1 MSAIARQRTTDLAL
15 AVAGVA
21 GGLAA
26 FLLSGREAIRFPSTL
41 AGHVMGTVGLG
52 LMLWAGFGYSWRKRR
67 TAAGVSMQRAMRL
80 HVIAGS
86 VGPLLVLLHSG
97 LEFHGLA
104 GGLTLAT
111 LVVAGS
117 GALGRAVF
125 TAAPRAVAV
134 SDPVRAAMLDA
145 ELARLE
151 VLAADRARA
160 GTVDAPG
167 DEALRARM
175 VALRHEQEH
184 LRAHWEQAPASA
196 AWRRALSGWWYLH
209 VPLSYALWVLAAA
222 HVVAALWYSTL
233 AR

>member
-1 MSAIARQRTTDLAL
+1 MSAIGRQRTTDLAL
-15 AVAGVA
+15 AGAAA
-21 GGLAA
+21 GGGVAA
-26 FLLSGREAIRFPSTL
+26 FLLLGGATPRFPSTL
-41 AGHVMGTVGLG
+41 AGHLMGALGLG
-52 LMLWAGFGYSWRKRR
+52 LMLWAGFGYSWRKRHLS
-67 TAAGVSMQRAMRL
+67 GGGSMQRAMRL
-80 HVIAGS
+80 HAIAGS

-97 LEFHGLA
+97 LEFRGLA
-104 GGLTLAT
+104 GMLTLVTFIVAAT
-111 LVVAGS
+111 GV
-117 GALGRAVF
+117 LGRAVF

-145 ELARLE
+145 EMARLE

-160 GTVDAPG
+160 GAEDAE
-167 DEALRARM
+167 DDATLRARM

-184 LRAHWEQAPASA
+184 LRAHWEQAPAAA

-222 HVVAALWYSTL
+222 HVVAALWFATL

>member
-1 MSAIARQRTTDLAL
+1 MSATGRQRTADLAL
-15 AVAGVA
+15 ALAGAAAGIAAFLVA
-21 GGLAA
+21 GGKAP
-26 FLLSGREAIRFPSTL
+26 RFPSTL
-41 AGHVMGTVGLG
+41 AGHLLGATGLA

-67 TAAGVSMQRAMRL
+67 APAGGAMQRAMRW

-86 VGPLLVLLHSG
+86 LGPLLVLLPSG
-97 LEFHGLA
+97 LAFRGLA
-104 GGLTLAT
+104 GALTLVT
-111 LVVAGS
+111 LVVAAS
-117 GALGRAVF
+117 GALGRVVF
-125 TAAPRAVAV
+125 TAAPRAVSV

-160 GTVDAPG
+160 GEDDPTADAT
-167 DEALRARM
+167 LRARM

-209 VPLSYALWVLAAA
+209 VPLSYALWMLAAT
-222 HVVAALWYSTL
+222 HVVAALWYATL
-233 AR
+233 SR

>member
-1 MSAIARQRTTDLAL
+1 MSATERQRTADLAL
-15 AVAGVA
+15 AAAGA
-21 GGLAA
+21 GGGLAA
-26 FLLSGREAIRFPSTL
+26 FLLLGKDAPRLASTL
-41 AGHVMGTVGLG
+41 AGHVMGAAGFG
-52 LMLWAGFGYSWRKRR
+52 LMLWAWFGYSWRKRR
-67 TAAGVSMQRAMRL
+67 VAAGGSMQRAMRL

-97 LEFHGLA
+97 LQFHGLA
-104 GGLTLAT
+104 GLLTLAT
-111 LVVAGS
+111 FIVAAS
-117 GALGRAVF
+117 GVLGREVF

-134 SDPVRAAMLDA
+134 SDPVRAAMLEA

-160 GTVDAPG
+160 GTTDPGGDAT
-167 DEALRARM
+167 LRARM

-184 LRAHWEQAPASA
+184 LRMHWEQAPASA

-222 HVVAALWYSTL
+222 HVVAALWYATL
-233 AR
+233 SR